1 MSLKSIGGRGGR
13 LGGAGPV
20 NIHMSETDE
29 MTRCWANAQL
39 KRVALGN
46 WAVDNLVEMEEGMK

>member
-1 MSLKSIGGRGGR
+1 M
-13 LGGAGPV
+13 GGAGPV

-39 KRVALGN
+39 KSVALGN